1 MDDTKERIRSIALAR
16 FAERGYNAVGIQEIC
31 LLSGVTK
38 PTLYYYFS
46 SKRGLL
52 EKIASDEYGAFL
64 AAVDAASTY
73 DGNIAETLNAAMRIF
88 LIFASGRPD
97 FMRLRLSLSFSPL
110 QSEEHEIM
118 RPYTERLYEVFKRLF
133 RRAAQDHG
141 NMRDRELAYAAS
153 FIATAD
159 AYAGLALAD
168 AFRADDEFVK
178 RAVHYYM
185 HGIFS

>member
-38 PTLYYYFS
+38 PTLYYYFA

-52 EKIASDEYGAFL
+52 ETIAGDEYGAFL
-64 AAVDAASTY
+64 AAVEQASAYEGDLSKTL
-73 DGNIAETLNAAMRIF
+73 IACMRVS
-88 LIFASGRPD
+88 LRFASEKPD

-118 RPYTERLYEVFKRLF
+118 RPYSERLYEAFKRLF
-133 RRAAQDHG
+133 RRAAEDHG
-141 NMRDRELAYAAS
+141 NMRGRELAYAAS
-153 FIATAD
+153 FIATSD

-168 AFRADDEFVK
+168 AFLADDDFVK